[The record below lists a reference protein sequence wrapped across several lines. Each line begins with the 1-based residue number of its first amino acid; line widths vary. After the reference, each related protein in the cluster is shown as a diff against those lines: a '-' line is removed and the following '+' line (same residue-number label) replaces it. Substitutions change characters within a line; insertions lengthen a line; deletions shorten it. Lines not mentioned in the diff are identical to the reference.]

1 MEIANLLGPSRDT
14 IWRLFTNEDDKDIIT
29 IDEREEQDIKNDRR

>member
-1 MEIANLLGPSRDT
+1 MEIANLLGTSRDT

-29 IDEREEQDIKNDRR
+29 IDEREEKDIKNDRR